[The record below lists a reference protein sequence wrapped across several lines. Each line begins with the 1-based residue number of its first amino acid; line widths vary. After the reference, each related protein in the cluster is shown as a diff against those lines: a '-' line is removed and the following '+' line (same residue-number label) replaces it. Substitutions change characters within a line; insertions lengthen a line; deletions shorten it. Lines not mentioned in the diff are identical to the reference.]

1 MESNGTA
8 PYRHGSGP
16 FRFRAAFRRCHAPLL
31 AD

>member
-8 PYRHGSGP
+8 RIDTAAAASGAGP
-16 FRFRAAFRRCHAPLL
+16 AFRRCHAPLL